1 MAIVCLVGVSG
12 CGNKDAASSAYAE
25 TEISDS
31 ILELSKDSEA
41 EPDDANNVASR
52 DMIPSV
58 MVDGKVYQDT
68 GYISSAIGCGNM
80 DGEITSTVDGS
91 EMPSKDD
98 QSNFGKGYSYQY
110 GGENTVLVQMN
121 DQMEIFRD
129 IDSNDDSIPMEVA
142 CFIGKVKEI
151 RDDSLIIAYVKM
163 PDSSP
168 YRPLNDGDYVV
179 SRENA
184 DSDINT
190 GDTVKVWYSGSIEA
204 TDPAQLD
211 AYKIVKDTSE

>member
-1 MAIVCLVGVSG
+1 MAIVCVVGVSG
-12 CGNKDAASSAYAE
+12 CGNKDTASNAE
-25 TEISDS
+25 PEISDS
-31 ILELSKDSEA
+31 SLDLSKDSEA
-41 EPDDANNVASR
+41 EPDHADNMASG

-151 RDDSLIIAYVKM
+151 RDDSLIIAYVQM

-168 YRPLNDGDYVV
+168 CRPLNDGDYVV

-190 GDTVKVWYSGSIEA
+190 CDTVKVWYSGSIEE